1 MWSIYG
7 GYIMP
12 MKRVLE
18 RCEVNDTWHAY
29 CNRYSLHA
37 AYDTDL
43 AMPIYRPMVFIVWY
57 AMATKNSLSVKVYLN
72 IREKKPS
79 ITRIWSPYH
88 VTIQKS
94 HWDGTKQMQT
104 VQLLIWRK
112 QKKKLS
118 VLQTFA
124 YFGIKSKSI
133 SSPKWCKSLGWHLA
147 NVNCETFC

>member
-29 CNRYSLHA
+29 WNRYSLHA
-37 AYDTDL
+37 AYGTDL

-72 IREKKPS
+72 IREKKTS

-112 QKKKLS
+112 QKKNCPFFKLLLILALKAKVYRVPNGAS
-118 VLQTFA
+118 RWD
-124 YFGIKSKSI
+124 GI
-133 SSPKWCKSLGWHLA
+133 
-147 NVNCETFC
+147 